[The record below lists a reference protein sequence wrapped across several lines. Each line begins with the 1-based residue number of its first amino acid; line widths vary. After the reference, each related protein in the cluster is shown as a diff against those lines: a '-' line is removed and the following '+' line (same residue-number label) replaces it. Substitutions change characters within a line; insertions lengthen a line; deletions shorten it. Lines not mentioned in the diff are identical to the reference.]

1 MDPHTA
7 VAQCV
12 YERYVD
18 RTGDATKTVLLSTAN
33 PYKFASDVLGAFEP
47 AGKDDFQN
55 ADRLKEFTGVPIP
68 KSMSELLGKPE
79 RHHDV
84 CALTDMPKRVVE
96 PILGK
101 K

>member
-1 MDPHTA
+1 
-7 VAQCV
+7 
-12 YERYVD
+12 
-18 RTGDATKTVLLSTAN
+18 
-33 PYKFASDVLGAFEP
+33 
-47 AGKDDFQN
+47 
-55 ADRLKEFTGVPIP
+55 
-68 KSMSELLGKPE
+68 MSELLGKPE